1 MENTW
6 CWENFINLIGDVA
19 GQLKEQRF
27 LFEFTPAMFK
37 GTKMLGLN
45 GISQTK
51 SQTYALERAK
61 HYDALLTTKFK
72 DMEALRKQAG
82 KALTEAELKSYTT
95 AKSATTLMGNADADK
110 FMKSY

>member
-1 MENTW
+1 MEKTW

-37 GTKMLGLN
+37 GTKTLGLN
-45 GISQTK
+45 GISQDKAK
-51 SQTYALERAK
+51 SYALERAK
-61 HYDALLTTKFK
+61 HYDELFETKFK
-72 DMEALRKQAG
+72 DMEALRKKIG
-82 KALTEAELKSYTT
+82 KPITEVEFNSYKT

>member
-37 GTKMLGLN
+37 GTKTLGLN
-45 GISQTK
+45 GIS
-51 SQTYALERAK
+51 
-61 HYDALLTTKFK
+61 
-72 DMEALRKQAG
+72 
-82 KALTEAELKSYTT
+82 
-95 AKSATTLMGNADADK
+95 
-110 FMKSY
+110 

>member
-51 SQTYALERAK
+51 S
-61 HYDALLTTKFK
+61 
-72 DMEALRKQAG
+72 
-82 KALTEAELKSYTT
+82 
-95 AKSATTLMGNADADK
+95 
-110 FMKSY
+110 